1 MFPRTLGGRTVILRR
16 LINSVRLTRAISKLR
31 KGQLDQS
38 DRILAGLKFNGLY
51 QSLTLS
57 MRAFIALIKT
67 DNRTAVRLLEASNA
81 GCTKSD
87 HIDSKYIGLYN
98 DYLSATIADD
108 LDRFV
113 EAWHALQAAPSTRPV
128 HDALFVARLPSR
140 DEVRSFG
147 RKAIIH

>member
-1 MFPRTLGGRTVILRR
+1 VILRR

-81 GCTKSD
+81 GCTTRAFNSAAGVEQSGASD
-87 HIDSKYIGLYN
+87 IHLTN
-98 DYLSATIADD
+98 DQIRSAD
-108 LDRFV
+108 
-113 EAWHALQAAPSTRPV
+113 
-128 HDALFVARLPSR
+128 
-140 DEVRSFG
+140 FG
-147 RKAIIH
+147 RLKAFVQSLGDPTNVQCSETD